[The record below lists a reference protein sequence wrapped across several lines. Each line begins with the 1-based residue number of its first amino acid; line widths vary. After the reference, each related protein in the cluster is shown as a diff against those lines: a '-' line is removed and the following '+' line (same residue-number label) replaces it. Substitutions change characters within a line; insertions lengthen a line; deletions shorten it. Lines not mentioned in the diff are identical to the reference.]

1 MTQRT
6 LAAVIALPLVLIL
19 VILAWVVPL
28 PYTIYRPGPTE
39 NVLARVQVNP
49 KDHATYPDDTGEIR
63 MTTVN
68 ETLRNTHLGL
78 WALMGAWLDKDA
90 AVYPSSVAYAPNQ
103 TQQQDQQQGQQQ
115 MVTAQQTAAYVA
127 LEQLGFHVFVGA
139 RVDQAPEKGAPAY
152 GKLRKGDIITAV
164 GSTRIALGEDLAT
177 TVHALK
183 PGRPATFTVKR
194 GGQTRTVAITPVQ
207 QDGVSIIGIGTPG
220 DATRMPFPVNV
231 DIPEDIGG
239 PSAGLMMSLAIYDY
253 LTPGSLTGGQP
264 IAGTGTISDDG
275 EVGPIGGIQQKIP
288 GAMHAGAKLFLVP
301 ADNCEDVLNADH
313 GGMRL
318 ARVTTMRSALRII
331 KVWAA
336 DHNADLPTC
345 GSTS

>member
-19 VILAWVVPL
+19 VILAWTVPL

-39 NVLARVQVNP
+39 NVLAQVKVNP
-49 KDHATYPDDTGEIR
+49 KDHPTFPGTGGEIR

-68 ETLRNTHLGL
+68 ETLRDTHLGL
-78 WALMGAWLDKDA
+78 WALLGAWLDKDA
-90 AVYPSSVAYAPNQ
+90 AVYPTSVAYAPDQ
-103 TQQQDQQQGQQQ
+103 TQQQDQQQGQQM

-127 LEQLGFHVFVGA
+127 LEQLGFHIFIGA
-139 RVDQAPEKGAPAY
+139 QVEAAPKKGEPAY

-164 GSTRIALGEDLAT
+164 DSTPVRIGNDLAT
-177 TVHALK
+177 AVHALK
-183 PGRPATFTVKR
+183 PGQPATFTYKR
-194 GGQTRTVAITPVQ
+194 GNATRRVRISPVQ
-207 QDGVSIIGIGTPG
+207 QSGLSVVGISVG
-220 DATRMPFPVNV
+220 DATKMPFPVTVNV
-231 DIPEDIGG
+231 PQDIGG
-239 PSAGLMMSLAIYDY
+239 PSAGLMMALAIYDY

-275 EVGPIGGIQQKIP
+275 AVGPIGGIQQKIP

-301 ADNCEDVLNADH
+301 ADNCEDVLNSDH
-313 GGMRL
+313 GSMRL
-318 ARVTTMRSALRII
+318 ARVTTMGSAVRII

-336 DHNADLPTC
+336 NHNAVLPSC
-345 GSTS
+345 GSTP